1 MGLPVPGASKVAGD
15 RSHLGEHMSRPEHP
29 FVPPP
34 EGSDFGAFF
43 GGGCWY
49 VEPVSVQRCGFP
61 EGAHPIRQV
70 PVTLHSPPGDTE
82 KPPASGTIA
91 DTPENRRLLES
102 AAIPRCREWREAN
115 PEYVPEGFNEAGT
128 KVLPGG
134 MEPAPYC
141 CSAYCDRC
149 AGLRALDGVEPL
161 TPNEWMTK

>member
-1 MGLPVPGASKVAGD
+1 
-15 RSHLGEHMSRPEHP
+15 MSRPEHE

-34 EGSDFGAFF
+34 EGSNFGVLL

-61 EGAHPIRQV
+61 AGAHPIRQV
-70 PVTLHSPPGDTE
+70 PVTLHSPPGDAE

-91 DTPENRRLLES
+91 DTPENRRLLEA

-115 PEYVPEGFNEAGT
+115 PEPR
-128 KVLPGG
+128 LWCDD
-134 MEPAPYC
+134 EPDNTWCAETHRHPSRAERAAPYC

>member
-1 MGLPVPGASKVAGD
+1 
-15 RSHLGEHMSRPEHP
+15 MSRPEHE

-34 EGSDFGAFF
+34 EGSNFGVLL

-61 EGAHPIRQV
+61 AGAHPIRQV
-70 PVTLHSPPGDTE
+70 PVTLHSPPGDAE
-82 KPPASGTIA
+82 KPPASGTIV
-91 DTPENRRLLES
+91 DTPENRRLLEA

-115 PEYVPEGFNEAGT
+115 PELVWGGDVTDSPTGPVVRPENLRKVP
-128 KVLPGG
+128 V
-134 MEPAPYC
+134 PAPYC

-149 AGLRALDGVEPL
+149 AGLRALDGEEPL